1 MQRHN
6 RNGHNRLRGKCERV
20 IRLHVRI
27 VSEFYFLHFRH
38 HFYCFIVL
46 SGLRA
51 KSMSSPSP
59 NLSGKSSPCPSYSG
73 KSSPCSVVDETKLT
87 TASPRK
93 KLLEIKATVALSNKT
108 SAPES
113 VRIKSPRLNVREL
126 MLNKTSDADGPLT
139 VAEPSANGE
148 IESPLTKIP
157 EEVSQISWNDMVE
170 LEQREDENYF
180 NRTDGGDPV
189 VIVVTCD
196 QYSQTDGFED
206 EYLTLQQW
214 RDKYENATT
223 AAVAHTVQ
231 SLDAMENLFLEK
243 NVNRPSEL
251 IVTTNQLSTDPVVAS
266 DKENLL
272 EKPSS
277 ADKKRTISP
286 DGKKVQTVVPLKYS
300 NVVNRSL
307 ATSKPVA
314 AAKSPAV
321 VNKPTTR
328 PSIVT
333 KAAPQTQATANS
345 ILNRKVPAKTVPAAP
360 LNRAKTAL
368 QPRVPPA
375 NDGKRQVTSAPLA
388 ARTIPANTASRLANR
403 SKTMIDF
410 SSNNGNAKPP
420 ANKMTSRAYEANSLS
435 RDSFGSSTSTLR
447 ASTDQ
452 IANNAPKSNVRRS
465 EPRTMPTHSE
475 DNDDGWL
482 TVKARRRSSMHWSNR
497 FDQPTG
503 YASLPTLTSLSGD
516 KEKDTP
522 KMPNGKKE
530 NRKPAKTVTNKP
542 EQQQPQPQL
551 QQQAVAKVTDKQPT
565 AAKVRSKVQQ
575 TVPVPVQ
582 EPPAAP
588 IPTVKPK
595 PVRNVP
601 EKSSIVSRA
610 TILQRQK
617 SDITG
622 LKLNT
627 LRREYQRKEKKAVA
641 SDSGGS
647 GDSKVSMN
655 IQTTMGMSTA
665 MYDLYASCIEA
676 NGIEELDN
684 DEDQRKLLEEQECLE
699 RQILELQNSEI
710 EIDTETDDAD
720 CETILEESGDS
731 TAEIDHCL
739 GNIDDGD
746 DLSLEAR
753 YQYLL
758 SDMSSGERIQTLATL
773 QAIVSRHPGRAQEL
787 HQKLSS
793 PSRRRSLHE
802 TLKKYQAKQARAQ
815 NMRELL
821 HKEKTLKIQTL
832 LARVE
837 DVKAAKQH
845 LIEEKRSRM
854 EEKLQR
860 YAENRSQYLKDKVRK
875 AHDEEEK
882 LKEIAFIKSLEAQN
896 KRLDML
902 EMRKEQEIRL
912 HDLEQERQKRM
923 DEKAAKEAAVERRR
937 MELAKER
944 QKRLEKMDETRR
956 EREQRV
962 EQMQE
967 EKEKLRQKIARE
979 KVSTHSR
986 SNYVP

>member
-1 MQRHN
+1 MIKTTDIE
-6 RNGHNRLRGKCERV
+6 G
-20 IRLHVRI
+20 
-27 VSEFYFLHFRH
+27 
-38 HFYCFIVL
+38 
-46 SGLRA
+46 
-51 KSMSSPSP
+51 SP
-59 NLSGKSSPCPSYSG
+59 NGI
-73 KSSPCSVVDETKLT
+73 ETHVGGEGELT
-87 TASPRK
+87 
-93 KLLEIKATVALSNKT
+93 
-108 SAPES
+108 
-113 VRIKSPRLNVREL
+113 
-126 MLNKTSDADGPLT
+126 
-139 VAEPSANGE
+139 
-148 IESPLTKIP
+148 LTKIP
-157 EEVSQISWNDMVE
+157 EEIPQLSWNDMVE
-170 LEQREDENYF
+170 LEQQEDENYL
-180 NRTDGGDPV
+180 NRPDANEPV
-189 VIVVTCD
+189 AVVVTCD

-231 SLDAMENLFLEK
+231 SLDAMENSFLEK
-243 NVNRPSEL
+243 NVNRPSDL
-251 IVTTNQLSTDPVVAS
+251 IETTNQLSANPIVAN
-266 DKENLL
+266 DKENAQ
-272 EKPSS
+272 ERPSS
-277 ADKKRTISP
+277 GDKKRTISP
-286 DGKKVQTVVPLKYS
+286 DEKKIQTVVPLKYS

-307 ATSKPVA
+307 ATAKAPTVAKPSAVASKPA
-314 AAKSPAV
+314 ARPFAIKSTPSAQ
-321 VNKPTTR
+321 TT
-328 PSIVT
+328 I
-333 KAAPQTQATANS
+333 NS
-345 ILNRKVPAKTVPAAP
+345 SLNRKLPAKSMPTVP
-360 LNRAKTAL
+360 LNRSKTAL
-368 QPRVPPA
+368 QSRLLPS
-375 NDGKRQVTSAPLA
+375 NDAKRPQISSAPST
-388 ARTIPANTASRLANR
+388 ARSVPSNTASRLANR

-410 SSNNGNAKPP
+410 SSNNGTANNP
-420 ANKMTSRAYEANSLS
+420 AHRMTSRAYETNSLS

-447 ASTDQ
+447 ASTDR
-452 IANNAPKSNVRRS
+452 IANNSPKSITRRS

-503 YASLPTLTSLSGD
+503 YASLPTLTSLTGD
-516 KEKDTP
+516 KETP
-522 KMPNGKKE
+522 KVPNGKKE
-530 NRKPAKTVTNKP
+530 NRKPAKVVTNKP
-542 EQQQPQPQL
+542 QA
-551 QQQAVAKVTDKQPT
+551 AVAKVADKPQAT
-565 AAKVRSKVQQ
+565 AAAKVRSKVQQ
-575 TVPVPVQ
+575 TVPVPVK
-582 EPPAAP
+582 EPSTAVAP
-588 IPTVKPK
+588 SAKPK
-595 PVRNVP
+595 PVKSIP
-601 EKSSIVSRA
+601 EKNAIVSRA

-627 LRREYQRKEKKAVA
+627 LRREYQRKEKGKAAVL
-641 SDSGGS
+641 DSGG
-647 GDSKVSMN
+647 GGEPKISMN
-655 IQTTMGMSTA
+655 IQTTMGMTTA
-665 MYDLYASCIEA
+665 VCDLYASCIEA
-676 NGIEELDN
+676 NGKGGGEDDVDKEELDN

-699 RQILELQNSEI
+699 RQIRELQNSEI

-739 GNIDDGD
+739 GDIDDD
-746 DLSLEAR
+746 ENMSLETR

-758 SDMSSGERIQTLATL
+758 SDMTSGERIETLATL

-815 NMRELL
+815 DMRDLL
-821 HKEKTLKIQTL
+821 QKEKALKIQTL

-845 LIEEKRSRM
+845 LIEDKRMRM

-902 EMRKEQEIRL
+902 EMRKEQEGRL
-912 HDLEQERQKRM
+912 QDLEQERQKRM
-923 DEKAAKEAAVERRR
+923 EEKAAKEAAVERRR

-944 QKRLEKMDETRR
+944 QKRLAKMDETRR

-979 KVSTHSR
+979 KVSIPVRLSYRWQITYILFRFAGPRPRGASARIASPAAADHRRASAQNHPKAARVGTPSRGKHRAHSAASTR
-986 SNYVP
+986 IEHSEPKRR